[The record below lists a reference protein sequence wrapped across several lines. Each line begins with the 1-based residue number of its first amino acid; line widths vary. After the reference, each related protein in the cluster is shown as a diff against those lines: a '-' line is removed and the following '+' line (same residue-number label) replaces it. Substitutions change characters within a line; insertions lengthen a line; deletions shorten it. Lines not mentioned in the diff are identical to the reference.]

1 MAKQDMSNEKHDD
14 GDDASPDGGDD
25 MSNEQD
31 RTTPRP
37 RHIGNSYLIVR
48 GAISHDDLLA
58 ACEAETWDD
67 LATYGEQY
75 S

>member
-14 GDDASPDGGDD
+14 GDDAS
-25 MSNEQD
+25 
-31 RTTPRP
+31 P